1 MLFGLFVPCFLLFR
15 CLFCHSSPA
24 AQCALAPR
32 ADSARAQPAATDAAP
47 IAIVS
52 LDSKNPDAAAKVT
65 GALEVSQGRAVI
77 VASGTITS
85 GSQTTEVVL
94 PHRGVLR
101 VCAST
106 TVKLA
111 ADSSVPAGETPGLM
125 MAMDHGALEMSFATS
140 AAAGR
145 NADFLMTPDFRILIG
160 GPGAAE
166 IKVRLGQH
174 GDTCVD
180 NAGVNAPYVLVTSV
194 FDGGNYRVQ
203 PGQRVMFEHG
213 SLREVV
219 DNEKEPCGCPP
230 PLHPGTNEFPVAQ
243 SAGLAP
249 LPKPAPN
256 AVSSSTSTTAAGARA
271 AGLQQ
276 RRPRGKARGRSNSG
290 SQRSRTKP
298 EAKKKPGFFGGIGNS
313 SGASSARNKF
323 SSSTLVPERLRA
335 GRNRFSR
342 SLFRE
347 FVHAVA
353 LTSEPEDRLVRKLSK
368 ALCALLTLPELSAD
382 PISESRVE
390 KEDVLELLEVLLE
403 LEVLSVEVLRLWCC
417 RLSAVMRCYWSAG
430 WSVGRLRVRHV
441 ARTDGAE
448 EAQHILPQ
456 GADAV
461 VAGCVAGG
469 G

>member
-1 MLFGLFVPCFLLFR
+1 MRSAANEIQSGSHSCQGRTSQFAEKCKWWSKKCQGATLVVPQKQLKKR
-15 CLFCHSSPA
+15 R
-24 AQCALAPR
+24 ALAPEGWFSGFP
-32 ADSARAQPAATDAAP
+32 AILLLPLFTPVIFAQAPTATATDATP

-85 GSQTTEVVL
+85 GNQTTEVVL

-125 MAMDHGALEMSFATS
+125 MAMDQGALELSFAMSFATS
-140 AAAGR
+140 AAGR

-166 IKVRLGQH
+166 VKVRLGQH

-180 NAGVNAPYVLVTSV
+180 NAGANAPYVLVTSV
-194 FDGGNYRVQ
+194 FDGGNFRVQ

-256 AVSSSTSTTAAGARA
+256 AVSITSAPPESIAPLVYNSADHAAKPA
-271 AGLQQ
+271 AEAT
-276 RRPRGKARGRSNSG
+276 PAPSAPA
-290 SQRSRTKP
+290 TKP
-298 EAKKKPGFFGGIGNS
+298 AAKKKPGFFGGIG
-313 SGASSARNKF
+313 KF
-323 SSSTLVPERLRA
+323 FRRL
-335 GRNRFSR
+335 F
-342 SLFRE
+342 
-347 FVHAVA
+347 
-353 LTSEPEDRLVRKLSK
+353 
-368 ALCALLTLPELSAD
+368 
-382 PISESRVE
+382 
-390 KEDVLELLEVLLE
+390 
-403 LEVLSVEVLRLWCC
+403 
-417 RLSAVMRCYWSAG
+417 
-430 WSVGRLRVRHV
+430 
-441 ARTDGAE
+441 GAE
-448 EAQHILPQ
+448 
-456 GADAV
+456 
-461 VAGCVAGG
+461 
-469 G
+469 